1 MSFFVSDSLK
11 GIITEKDLEA
21 DSPIRIIEEEESL
34 KIYFCNDNSEGFK
47 CELISVS
54 FCKLLDKVVVHT
66 SQNTLTQIF
75 KCVNKEVKY
84 SIFLNGVQYLENS
97 GTLTL
102 DKLEANNEDNYV
114 TCKIDIIK
122 GVTNV

>member
-47 CELISVS
+47 CELVSVN
-54 FCKLLDKVVVHT
+54 FCELLDKVVVHT

-102 DKLEANNEDNYV
+102 NKLEANNEDNYV